1 MWPGPRER
9 GGGERWI
16 EKEARA
22 GRGGGRERE
31 GRRAVSG
38 GERAQLMMKQGR
50 AGVRAH
56 CTFSSSTRR
65 AHAQGGVGRE
75 LEGGGG
81 TRCTSPEEESHSKH
95 SQMIKGFWDNL
106 QHPTF
111 RFMEK
116 MNRLSFHFRAAAAS
130 SSITDIFFLFLTYMS
145 FKTKC
150 QEAREANMFTQ

>member
-1 MWPGPRER
+1 MDRKR
-9 GGGERWI
+9 S
-16 EKEARA
+16 KS
-22 GRGGGRERE
+22 RE
-31 GRRAVSG
+31 GRGAREG
-38 GERAQLMMKQGR
+38 GETSCEWRRKGSADDETGTCGSACALHVFIIDTTCACTRWGGEG
-50 AGVRAH
+50 AG
-56 CTFSSSTRR
+56 
-65 AHAQGGVGRE
+65 G
-75 LEGGGG
+75 GGGG

-150 QEAREANMFTQ
+150 QEAREANIFTQ